1 MQLPTLLIWPDV
13 QAGRL
18 VHVLPDWMYSRY
30 TVYAALPTRR
40 MVPARTK
47 AFLDFVTEQ
56 VPEAVALQRAAAGL
70 GV

>member
-1 MQLPTLLIWPDV
+1 
-13 QAGRL
+13 
-18 VHVLPDWMYSRY
+18 MYSRY

-56 VPEAVALQRAAAGL
+56 VPEAVAQQRAAAGL
-70 GV
+70 VK